1 MELFGLLIIW
11 VITVILVALGQP
23 KTSNYYGILF
33 GKIKVLL
40 LVSSTKS
47 SI

>member
-23 KTSNYYGILF
+23 KKQVTIMVFYLE
-33 GKIKVLL
+33 K
-40 LVSSTKS
+40 
-47 SI
+47 